1 MYLLRSAPYKEVL
14 IGHDCLL
21 EENLVQVF
29 LALNVQRLNEAKSD
43 RISVA
48 EFATTLMETK
58 KEFLIVGNL
67 IMKGKVPRVS
77 KKLGSVIQTAARWV
91 EQASIK
97 KGEKIGEGWAAEV
110 VAAIKI

>member
-1 MYLLRSAPYKEVL
+1 M
-14 IGHDCLL
+14 
-21 EENLVQVF
+21 
-29 LALNVQRLNEAKSD
+29 QRLNEAKSD
-43 RISVA
+43 RVSAA
-48 EFATTLMETK
+48 EFATALMETK

-67 IMKGKVPRVS
+67 IRKGKVPRVS
-77 KKLGSVIQTAARWV
+77 KKLGSVIQAAAKWV